1 MLYVHYYYAAE
12 DDDADDDDGGD
23 EDEDDDDGGD
33 EDETMMMVVMR
44 TRTMMTV
51 VMRTRTMMTVVI
63 YRCVQCVGDCCS
75 SFSPLGLALYANVS
89 TTTSCWRVAHQHHQR
104 LVKERGLPC
113 VATPAGD

>member
-12 DDDADDDDGGD
+12 DDDANDDDGG
-23 EDEDDDDGGD
+23 DEDDDDGGD
-33 EDETMMMVVMR
+33 FC
-44 TRTMMTV
+44 
-51 VMRTRTMMTVVI
+51 
-63 YRCVQCVGDCCS
+63 RCMQCVGDCPS
-75 SFSPLGLALYANVS
+75 SFRPLHLALYANIS